1 VKYRWDEWRSLRR
14 GRGEKKTV
22 KLSIVGFGNVGGS
35 VADLIFAKRSA
46 LWRDFG
52 LDIKIVGVA
61 DAKGVFVEEDGIPAE
76 KLREFRAKHRVA
88 PNTDLNAV
96 EMIDAV
102 EHDLVVE
109 ATPTNIESGEPG
121 LTHILTALKAR
132 RHVVTS
138 NKGPIALH
146 YDRLMRLA
154 ADNGVQLRFEATVG
168 GAMPLI
174 SLCLENLAGS
184 EILSVKGIL
193 NGTCNYI
200 LTRMSEEKLPF
211 EHALREA
218 QALGIAESDP
228 SQDIS
233 GEDTAVKLVILANA
247 IFGMNAS
254 PKDVSVQG
262 ISEITPEAL
271 LLAKDAGYTIKL
283 VGEVS
288 RERLEVAP
296 RLVPKGDPLDV
307 KGTLNVATVKT
318 DIAGDITIVGKGAG
332 PKEAASAI
340 LSDILKIFA

>member
-1 VKYRWDEWRSLRR
+1 MKYRWDEWKSLRR
-14 GRGEKKTV
+14 RRGEKKTV

-46 LWRDFG
+46 LLRDFG

-146 YDRLMRLA
+146 T
-154 ADNGVQLRFEATVG
+154 TV
-168 GAMPLI
+168 
-174 SLCLENLAGS
+174 
-184 EILSVKGIL
+184 
-193 NGTCNYI
+193 
-200 LTRMSEEKLPF
+200 
-211 EHALREA
+211 
-218 QALGIAESDP
+218 
-228 SQDIS
+228 
-233 GEDTAVKLVILANA
+233 
-247 IFGMNAS
+247 
-254 PKDVSVQG
+254 
-262 ISEITPEAL
+262 
-271 LLAKDAGYTIKL
+271 
-283 VGEVS
+283 
-288 RERLEVAP
+288 
-296 RLVPKGDPLDV
+296 
-307 KGTLNVATVKT
+307 
-318 DIAGDITIVGKGAG
+318 
-332 PKEAASAI
+332 
-340 LSDILKIFA
+340 